1 MTKQEIVV
9 ADAGP
14 LIALAKCEMLSL
26 LALVFSEIHVPQ
38 SVLNEAIGG
47 RAKPETEKIRV
58 FVQEHCKVQPDKES
72 EFISTLLERLDPGE
86 SQAIGWAHHLQ
97 CVVLMD
103 EKRGRQIAKAYGL
116 QLIGVLGLLL
126 ACKRL
131 GHIDLIAPIIDTLR
145 QHNYLLSDALVSGV
159 LVSAGE
165 SNAL

>member
-38 SVLNEAIGG
+38 SVLKEAIGG

-86 SQAIGWAHHLQ
+86 SQAIGLGAPFA
-97 CVVLMD
+97 VRSANGR
-103 EKRGRQIAKAYGL
+103 EKRASNR
-116 QLIGVLGLLL
+116 
-126 ACKRL
+126 KRL
-131 GHIDLIAPIIDTLR
+131 WATVDR
-145 QHNYLLSDALVSGV
+145 CFGV
-159 LVSAGE
+159 AACL
-165 SNAL
+165 